1 MRRGPV
7 GERFGPDP
15 ARLPELLATPEPKR
29 IPEDAADVR
38 AAVTLLLT
46 PEPEIPESI
55 EALFGLRAEVEGD
68 PWSGHVALP
77 GGRRDTGD
85 ADLLDTARRELRE
98 ETHIDLPRS
107 ACVGRLDD
115 LHPRSTHLPSIAIT
129 PFVAWLP
136 ERPDVRENYE
146 LAGHIWIPISD
157 LADPERRSTLERRTP
172 VPRVFETI
180 EYAGAVVW
188 GLTLAIV
195 EDFLW
200 RIGAR
205 PRVPGR
211 PAGGPDEANG
221 ETR

>member
-1 MRRGPV
+1 MANH
-7 GERFGPDP
+7 FGLEP

-29 IPEDAADVR
+29 IPDGAADRR

-77 GGRRDTGD
+77 GGRRDPED

-98 ETHIDLPRS
+98 ETSIDLPRS
-107 ACVGRLDD
+107 ACVGRLDE

-146 LAGHIWIPISD
+146 LAGHIWIPIPD
-157 LADPERRSTLERRTP
+157 LAAPERRSTLERQTP
-172 VPRVFETI
+172 EPRVFETI

-195 EDFLW
+195 EDFLR
-200 RIGAR
+200 RIGRRGGAELGAG
-205 PRVPGR
+205 GR
-211 PAGGPDEANG
+211 PAESSGEPNG
-221 ETR
+221 EGP

>member
-1 MRRGPV
+1 MAEELGL
-7 GERFGPDP
+7 DP
-15 ARLPELLATPEPKR
+15 ARLPELLAAPEPTR
-29 IPEDAADVR
+29 IPGDAADLR

-77 GGRRDTGD
+77 GGRRDPGD

-98 ETHIDLPRS
+98 ETSIDLPRS
-107 ACVGRLDD
+107 ACVGRLDE
-115 LHPRSTHLPSIAIT
+115 LHPRSAHLPSIAIT

-136 ERPDVRENYE
+136 RRPDIHLNYE
-146 LAGHIWIPISD
+146 LAGHIWIPLSA

-172 VPRVFETI
+172 EPRIFETI

-195 EDFLW
+195 EDFLR
-200 RIGAR
+200 RIGEH
-205 PRVPGR
+205 PEPESR
-211 PAGGPDEANG
+211 PAVNPSESSGEA
-221 ETR
+221 R

>member
-1 MRRGPV
+1 MAGYS
-7 GERFGPDP
+7 GLDP
-15 ARLPELLATPEPKR
+15 ARLSELLATPELKR
-29 IPEDAADVR
+29 IPDGAADRR

-55 EALFGLRAEVEGD
+55 EALFGLRAELEGD

-77 GGRRDTGD
+77 GGRKDPGD

-98 ETHIDLPRS
+98 ETHIDLPRA
-107 ACVGRLDD
+107 ACVGRLDE
-115 LHPRSTHLPSIAIT
+115 LHPHSAHLPSIAIT

-146 LAGHIWIPISD
+146 LAGHVWIPLSD
-157 LADPERRSTLERRTP
+157 LADPARRSTLERRTP
-172 VPRVFETI
+172 EPRVFETI

-195 EDFLW
+195 EDFLG
-200 RIGAR
+200 RIGAHAGTGSG
-205 PRVPGR
+205 PTVD
-211 PAGGPDEANG
+211 PAESNG
-221 ETR
+221 EER